1 MKLTIGYTAYHEIEV
16 EAPPEIEEAYLKY
29 QKMWEEYEKDISY
42 TIPYPCDYI
51 EEGKI
56 LRWAENTADR
66 LEGFEGLRNV
76 SNPEMNEIIYCD

>member
-1 MKLTIGYTAYHEIEV
+1 MKLTIGYTAYHEIEM

-29 QKMWEEYEKDISY
+29 QKMWEEYEADPLNA
-42 TIPYPCDYI
+42 PYPCDYI

-56 LRWAENTADR
+56 LRWAENTVDR

-76 SNPEMNEIIYCD
+76 SNPETNEIIYCD